1 MGIISWFINQ
11 LINLI
16 TGGPHPVGEW
26 VNHHEPLV
34 FFFGPAWMDMNG
46 WLWEK
51 TQLPVGNCIG
61 YRGCVSMD
69 DCDPDYFLD
78 LLINK
83 HLQWNHLRRCKDVCI
98 HV

>member
-26 VNHHEPLV
+26 VSHHEPLV
-34 FFFGPAWMDMNG
+34 FFFGPAWMDMND

-61 YRGCVSMD
+61 FVEGVSRWTIVILTT
-69 DCDPDYFLD
+69 FW
-78 LLINK
+78 IF
-83 HLQWNHLRRCKDVCI
+83 
-98 HV
+98 